1 MRRKLTILATLLVLG
16 GVGAGVWYTLHPPVG
31 LFLVPGATDIQVSD
45 MGAGAQLITYRAPG
59 AAYAWRAV
67 VERNLVQH
75 SWVNPPWWHPGLPEL
90 SYTYRSEFGF
100 GTLWSEVELRGD
112 PHIAQ
117 IIVRRWVEAPL
128 WWDVSWRIVG
138 GEGSHGR

>member
-1 MRRKLTILATLLVLG
+1 MRRILTILATLLVLG
-16 GVGAGVWYTLHPPVG
+16 VGAGVWYALHPPVEV
-31 LFLVPGATDIQVSD
+31 FLVPGATDIQVSD

-59 AAYAWRAV
+59 TAYAWRAV
-67 VERNLVQH
+67 VERNLMQH
-75 SWVNPPWWHPGLPEL
+75 SWVNPPWWHPGLPDL
-90 SYTYRSEFGF
+90 SYIHWSEFGL

-128 WWDVSWRIVG
+128 WWHVLWRIFG
-138 GEGSHGR
+138 GEGSHRR